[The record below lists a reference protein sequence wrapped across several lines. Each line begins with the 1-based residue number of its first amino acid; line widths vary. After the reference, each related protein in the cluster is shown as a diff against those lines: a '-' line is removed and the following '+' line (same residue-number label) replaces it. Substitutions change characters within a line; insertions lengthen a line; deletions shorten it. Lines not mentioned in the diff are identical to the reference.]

1 MCLMLIL
8 MLNVLCVYLI
18 ITISYHRNGI
28 MEECVRIVAEHPRT
42 AETIL
47 PEISFLNYQY
57 ILLESEVAVAT

>member
-1 MCLMLIL
+1 MSYAYTYVECSLCLFK
-8 MLNVLCVYLI
+8 NH
-18 ITISYHRNGI
+18 ISYHRNGI

-57 ILLESEVAVAT
+57 ILLESEVAAAT